1 VIKFNPIT
9 GKLDFYENH
18 FYRDGTILKPI
29 IPNDS
34 LDLGSGRVYA
44 GFTGQ
49 IFYVDGSRVDTYTE
63 NGSYT
68 NPYKTIKDAQD
79 AINVITATLMG
90 SEANYDSAKFIV
102 NIAPGTYSDNLTINT
117 NSGQAKYLR
126 YNMEGVTITGDIEI
140 TQNQAGVS
148 DYYSKVEFVG
158 GFSTRPEKGR
168 CGRIEGDITFL
179 KSAYDSLS
187 YDSFYGI
194 DIEGDILYGATPGTG
209 YGTWVLYLENSSLRN
224 TAKSV
229 TTNFAAGD
237 HCVLLEVNNS
247 EIRATLT
254 GEISLYTC
262 NNSSFSNMTI
272 TPEHDCTV
280 KNCTFSNAVSIMAVK
295 NLNIDANSYR
305 SLLLTTPTL
314 TGMTIVYLDQIYN
327 NNIAETINV
336 TKGGTGLNS
345 CLLGDILYGSA
356 ANTLSKLAGNAT
368 TTKKFLSMTGDGANP
383 AAPTWE
389 PELWTKT
396 GSVIYPTDVV
406 DIVAKDGDYLA
417 YANSGDAVSRT
428 LGFYKSRGT
437 YASPTIVNTGDYLGE
452 IVGYGYDGDQYIRS
466 ASIRFKS
473 SGTIADN
480 RIPSSIEFWTG
491 TDASP
496 TAETLRGY
504 IESSGAFVWLNY
516 ITVGNAINSSS
527 MITDTQYFGD
537 STSDGSWKMEIE
549 SGDLVVYK
557 KETGSWAEKGR
568 FN

>member
-1 VIKFNPIT
+1 MIKFNPIT

-356 ANTLSKLAGNAT
+356 ANTLSKLTGNT
-368 TTKKFLSMTGDGANP
+368 TTTRKYLSMLGDGVNA
-383 AAPTWE
+383 AAPTWYE
-389 PELWTKT
+389 ITKT
-396 GSVIYPTDVV
+396 TVGLGNVENTALSTWAGSTNIVTLGTIGTGTWQGTTIKANYLQNAAADLGATDVN
-406 DIVAKDGDYLA
+406 INLSNSNGA
-417 YANSGDAVSRT
+417 YVTN
-428 LGFYKSRGT
+428 L
-437 YASPTIVNTGDYLGE
+437 TID
-452 IVGYGYDGDQYIRS
+452 
-466 ASIRFKS
+466 
-473 SGTIADN
+473 
-480 RIPSSIEFWTG
+480 
-491 TDASP
+491 
-496 TAETLRGY
+496 
-504 IESSGAFVWLNY
+504 GAFV
-516 ITVGNAINSSS
+516 GAS
-527 MITDTQYFGD
+527 MQSGTQYFGD
-537 STSDGSWKMEIE
+537 PTVDGTWKIEIE
-549 SGDLVVYK
+549 SGDLVIYK
-557 KETGSWAEKGR
+557 RETGSWVEKGR
-568 FN
+568 YE